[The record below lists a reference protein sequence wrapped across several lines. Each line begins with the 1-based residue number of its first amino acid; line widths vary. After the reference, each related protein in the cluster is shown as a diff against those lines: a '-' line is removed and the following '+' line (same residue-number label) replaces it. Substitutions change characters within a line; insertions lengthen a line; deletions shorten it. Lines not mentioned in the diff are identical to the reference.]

1 MSTRRLKR
9 IAGAPLAVLR
19 VVPFPENRFSLVI
32 ADVKDAVTVPT
43 ITFRDV
49 FQADLLVVRQIL
61 GNLGI
66 TGVSEDE
73 LNVVAVMKPKV
84 TCFWKSQVQRHTAL
98 VEHAE
103 RATDPGES
111 PVRHFVF
118 VTVDYKREG
127 LLRHTRKRIRRSRRL
142 RCNNSTPI
150 KPNPAKQNKRTPAA

>member
-1 MSTRRLKR
+1 MSTTRLKR
-9 IAGAPLAVLR
+9 VAGAPLAELR
-19 VVPFPENRFSLVI
+19 VVPFPENRLSLVI

-43 ITFRDV
+43 IAFRDV

-84 TCFWKSQVQRHTAL
+84 TRFWKPQVQRHTAL

-103 RATDPGES
+103 RTADPGES

-127 LLRHTRKRIRRSRRL
+127 LLRHTRKRIRRRRTL
-142 RCNNSTPI
+142 RRNSSTPI
-150 KPNPAKQNKRTPAA
+150 KPNPETEKRTPAT